1 MAEMDEP
8 KFESSDWSGHP
19 VASEV
24 AERIRSVI
32 GAAEAAAGAVRHEAE
47 QQAASRRRAAEEES
61 RRLVE
66 DAKRDAKALLDERVR
81 RINELSD
88 SIIERSETILSRLDR
103 ADEVRRELQSLV
115 DELGHTAARLAREAG
130 EERDVEPAAPAVER
144 DSVLDRVAETAEV
157 APEPEPEPV
166 REPEPEPVVE
176 AEPEPEPAAEAEE
189 SAVDEPVTEEVEPEP
204 AAEAPAEETP
214 RPLRVARVEEQ
225 PDPGSITDLPA
236 RPPERSRAEEDDQLL
251 GARLVAL
258 QMAVAGGNRGEV
270 ESHLIRAFDLP
281 NPQSILDDVFG
292 RGTDSTKRVVWPS
305 AADGS

>member
-1 MAEMDEP
+1 MDEP
-8 KFESSDWSGHP
+8 NFEASEWSGHP

-47 QQAASRRRAAEEES
+47 QQAASRRRAAEEEA
-61 RRLVE
+61 RHYVE
-66 DAKRDAKALLDERVR
+66 DAKRDAAAMLQERIR

-88 SIIERSETILSRLDR
+88 AIIERSEEILSRLER

-115 DELGHTAARLAREAG
+115 DELGHTAARLAREVG
-130 EERDVEPAAPAVER
+130 EEAPSEPAAA
-144 DSVLDRVAETAEV
+144 AQ
-157 APEPEPEPV
+157 PEPEV
-166 REPEPEPVVE
+166 
-176 AEPEPEPAAEAEE
+176 AEPEPEPQTPAM
-189 SAVDEPVTEEVEPEP
+189 PEP
-204 AAEAPAEETP
+204 AAVGEDTPSLRVAEPAEQPEPPAEE
-214 RPLRVARVEEQ
+214 EE
-225 PDPGSITDLPA
+225 PAASITDLLTRPA
-236 RPPERSRAEEDDQLL
+236 EPPTGGEDDQLL

-270 ESHLIRAFDLP
+270 EAHLRRAFDLL

-292 RGTDSTKRVVWPS
+292 RGTDASKRVVWPS